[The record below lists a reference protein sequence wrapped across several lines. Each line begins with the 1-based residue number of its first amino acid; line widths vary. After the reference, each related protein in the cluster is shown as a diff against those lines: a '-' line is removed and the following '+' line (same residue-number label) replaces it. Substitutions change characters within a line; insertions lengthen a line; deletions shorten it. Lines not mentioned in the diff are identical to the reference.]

1 MTRIGNE
8 GSPRPV
14 PKGVIEL
21 VKATPATTGLFG
33 DLA

>member
-1 MTRIGNE
+1 MTRIDNE

-21 VKATPATTGLFG
+21 VKATPATAGLSG